1 MELACPKCTSAEVRK
16 LSMIYK
22 EGLSIINTTTQS
34 SGSGMAFSGGGVGF
48 GTSRGSASTTGRQ
61 QTALSKQASP
71 PGKKHAILWSIA
83 AVIMGIWTL
92 TSFFPIS
99 MGSLLLLGATVLAGR
114 FALKG
119 FQWNKEEYPGLYAR
133 WEQSFM
139 CNRCGEV
146 FVLA

>member
-1 MELACPKCTSAEVRK
+1 MELACPKCTSGEVRK

-22 EGLSIINTTTQS
+22 EGLSIITTRTQS
-34 SGSGMAFSGGGVGF
+34 AGSGMAVGGGGVAF
-48 GTSRGSASTTGRQ
+48 GSGRGSATTTGKQ
-61 QTALSKQASP
+61 QTALSKEASP

-92 TSFFPIS
+92 SSFFPIS
-99 MGSLLLLGATVLAGR
+99 LGSLLLLGATVLAGR